1 MNTHWIVKPSAVAAL
16 VAVALSLSACDNVG
30 AAYTLNK
37 DVAIPFELANN
48 HIYIKV
54 NVDNTKPAW
63 FVLDTGDKY
72 AIVDEQS
79 AKELGLDLGG
89 GQVEVTG
96 VGNQTTTAYYVKN
109 STYSIPGLD
118 GFSQPIFLALP
129 LEGVAAHTGHASAGI
144 IGFDFL
150 SKFVVEIDYDHKML
164 ILHDRDQYQYHG
176 GGEILPLTFGHGHP
190 HIAAQITQE
199 GRAPI
204 DGTFLLDIGD
214 GGALTLN
221 SPFVKQEHL
230 PDSGQKTAMRT
241 MGYGVG
247 GGFKSPVGRIKQLE
261 VGHFTIPNPVTAFS
275 QATGGAFATTDVDGS
290 VGADILRKFKVILDY
305 AHNRVILEP
314 GAHFADPLEYDMSGL
329 ALSATNNAEKT
340 LNVDEV
346 YTDSPASE
354 AGVRSG
360 DVISAIDGRPISQ
373 FTLSDVREMFRHEA
387 KHDVTIRR
395 GGQTINIT
403 LKLRR
408 LI

>member
-1 MNTHWIVKPSAVAAL
+1 MVRPSAVAAL
-16 VAVALSLSACDNVG
+16 VAVALSLSACDSVG
-30 AAYTLNK
+30 QAYPLNK

-48 HIYIKV
+48 HIFVKV
-54 NVDNTKPAW
+54 NVDKSKPLW

-72 AIVDEQS
+72 AIINEQN
-79 AKELGLDLGG
+79 AKDIGLDLGG
-89 GQVEVTG
+89 GEVEVTG
-96 VGNQTTTAYYVKN
+96 VGNQTSTAYYVKN
-109 STYSIPGLD
+109 SSYSIAGLD

-150 SKFVVEIDYDHKML
+150 SKFIVEIDYDNKTL

-176 GGEILPLTFGHGHP
+176 NGEILPLTFGHGHP

-204 DGTFLLDIGD
+204 DATFLLDVGD
-214 GGALTLN
+214 GGAVTLN
-221 SPFVKQEHL
+221 SPFVTQEHL
-230 PDSGQKTAMRT
+230 MDSSQKTALRT

-247 GGFKSPVGRIKQLE
+247 GGFKSPVGRIRQLE
-261 VGHFTIPNPVTAFS
+261 IGRFTIPNPVTAYS
-275 QATGGAFATTDVDGS
+275 QATGGAFATNEVQGS
-290 VGADILRKFKVILDY
+290 IGADILRKFKVILDY

-329 ALSATNNAEKT
+329 ALSANDVPEKT

-346 YTDSPASE
+346 YPDSPASE
-354 AGVRSG
+354 AEIQGG
-360 DVISAIDGRPISQ
+360 DVITSIDGRPISQ
-373 FTLSDVREMFRHEA
+373 YTLSDVREMFRHET
-387 KHDVTIRR
+387 KHDLTFDR
-395 GGQTINIT
+395 GGQTVNVT